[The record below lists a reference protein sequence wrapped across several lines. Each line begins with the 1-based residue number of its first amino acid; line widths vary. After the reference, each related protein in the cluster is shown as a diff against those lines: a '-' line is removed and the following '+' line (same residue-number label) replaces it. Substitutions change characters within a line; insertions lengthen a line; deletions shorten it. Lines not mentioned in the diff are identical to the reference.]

1 MNASDEL
8 YLRIKPLAMAAGTSP
23 RLAVKRIMSGWSE
36 SEAINK
42 ELCTNR
48 LREERLNSIPAVPS
62 FLPLK
67 TKPLVIP
74 DSPMPETAGPKLMD
88 QALEASWKYKDAKN
102 WQGENKYTMKLR
114 KVIEGE
120 L

>member
-23 RLAVKRIMSGWSE
+23 RLAVKRIEAGWDE
-36 SEAINK
+36 DLAINK
-42 ELCTNR
+42 EYRTNR
-48 LREERLNSIPAVPS
+48 LRKEKAIIDVPS
-62 FLPLK
+62 FLPAK

-74 DSPMPETAGPKLMD
+74 DGPMPETAGPKMTAK
-88 QALEASWKYKDAKN
+88 ALEASYKYKGQKTD
-102 WQGENKYTMKLR
+102 GENKYTR
-114 KVIEGE
+114 KIREVIEGK